1 MYTLKISLTFLNHPP
16 ISVSGEGTILKPD
29 HRAAVFPIL
38 LKIMF
43 GKMGS
48 RIGHAKGKAGS
59 KQRQGIVLRYLE
71 VGRFCFYLRY

>member
-1 MYTLKISLTFLNHPP
+1 M
-16 ISVSGEGTILKPD
+16 
-29 HRAAVFPIL
+29 FPVL
-38 LKIMF
+38 LRIMF

-71 VGRFCFYLRY
+71 VSSCFIYDKGKN